1 MDIHIVKSIL
11 IAIAIGFMIGMQ
23 RAIYHLNTGETS
35 FAGSRTFSIIALI
48 GYLAGFINNYF
59 QGFALV
65 SAVMTGVVIAIA
77 YYFKIYISQK
87 GSSKIDYG
95 STTHF
100 AAIATY
106 LLGLMVSLNFEK
118 YAIFAGVLVVVLL
131 ELKPRLQQFEAKITA
146 TDINAAVLLL
156 AITFLVLPILPNKMI
171 GPYHLFNPYKT
182 WLMAVI
188 ISTLS
193 FIGYA
198 AIKIFGHKKG
208 LFLTGALGGL
218 VSSTA
223 VTISMS
229 KIAATRKDLA
239 PHAAGAISLACTFM
253 FLRIVV
259 LAFVVNPSLALKLL
273 WPFSITAAIGL
284 MFTYYLF
291 KHSRPVDIKLDDGF
305 AQNPLQFSEAV
316 KFGIIF
322 GIVYGA
328 THFVKAKYGD
338 LGVYIVSFLSGIT
351 DVDAITLSLAQLA
364 SEGSLGLIAGVNGIV
379 LASVVNSL
387 VKFAISLWIGKR
399 PLASH
404 LIKYFLLTLGGLII
418 SLWLL
423 EVITF
428 Q

>member
-11 IAIAIGFMIGMQ
+11 IAIAVGFMIGMQ
-23 RAIYHLNTGETS
+23 RAIYHLNRGETS
-35 FAGSRTFSIIALI
+35 FAGSRTFSIIALV
-48 GYLAGFINNYF
+48 GYLAGFINNHF
-59 QGFALV
+59 QGFAIV
-65 SAVMTGVVIAIA
+65 TAFMAGIVIAIA
-77 YYFKIYISQK
+77 YYFKVYTSQK
-87 GSSKIDYG
+87 GSGQIDYG

-118 YAIFAGVLVVVLL
+118 YAIFAGVLIVVLL
-131 ELKPRLQQFEAKITA
+131 ELKPKLQRFEAKITA

-171 GPYHLFNPYKT
+171 GPYQLFNPYKT

-193 FIGYA
+193 FVGYA

-223 VTISMS
+223 VAVSMS
-229 KIAATRKDLA
+229 RIAATRKDLA
-239 PHAAGAISLACTFM
+239 APAAGAISLACTFM
-253 FLRIVV
+253 FLRV
-259 LAFVVNPSLALKLL
+259 LVLTFVVNPGLALKVL
-273 WPFSITAAIGL
+273 WPFTIAALVGL
-284 MFTYYLF
+284 VFTYYLF
-291 KHSRPVDIKLDDGF
+291 RKSRPVEVKMEDGF
-305 AQNPLQFSEAV
+305 TQNPLQFSEAV

-328 THFVKAKYGD
+328 THFVQAKYGD
-338 LGVYIVSFLSGIT
+338 LGVYVVSLLSGIT

-364 SEGSLGLIAGVNGIV
+364 AEGSLRPLAGVNGIV
-379 LASVVNSL
+379 LASIVNSL
-387 VKFAISLWIGKR
+387 VKFAISCWIGGR
-399 PLASH
+399 WLAWP
-404 LIKYFLLTLGGLII
+404 LIKYFLLTLGGLM
-418 SLWLL
+418 SALWFL
-423 EVITF
+423 EVVTF